1 MKCGITDIARILG
14 ITTSAIRYFEK
25 EHLINVGK
33 EKNGHRYYNEE
44 DVFRLLSYTKYRSM
58 EIPMKQI
65 VRSSAAKK
73 ITGRRSA
80 KGR

>member
-33 EKNGHRYYNEE
+33 EKNGHRYYNEGMYSG
-44 DVFRLLSYTKYRSM
+44 FFPTKYRSW
-58 EIPMKQI
+58 
-65 VRSSAAKK
+65 RF
-73 ITGRRSA
+73 R
-80 KGR
+80 

>member
-33 EKNGHRYYNEE
+33 RRTGTAIIMKRMYSGFFPTQNTGPWR
-44 DVFRLLSYTKYRSM
+44 FR
-58 EIPMKQI
+58 
-65 VRSSAAKK
+65 
-73 ITGRRSA
+73 
-80 KGR
+80 

>member
-44 DVFRLLSYTKYRSM
+44 DVFRVLSYT
-58 EIPMKQI
+58 
-65 VRSSAAKK
+65 
-73 ITGRRSA
+73 
-80 KGR
+80 

>member
-33 EKNGHRYYNEE
+33 EKNGHRFFPIQNTGPWR
-44 DVFRLLSYTKYRSM
+44 FR
-58 EIPMKQI
+58 
-65 VRSSAAKK
+65 
-73 ITGRRSA
+73 
-80 KGR
+80 